1 MKKALLLSFAL
12 LSVVALLAAQQS
24 KKQSSTPGPSTSA
37 PTPGTGVSVQG
48 SAAPPQSADD
58 DSLPKFVQTVKE
70 VMAPVTVTDRDG
82 KVVNGLTA
90 LDFGL
95 LDNGKPQAISVD
107 TVAHPI
113 SLVVAVQANATV
125 ESIIPQ
131 IQKIG
136 SVFDDLVIGEN
147 GEMAVL
153 AFDHR
158 IQTMTPFTSDPDKI
172 HDAFKKIKA
181 GSYASHLNEATM
193 DALNLLRNRPAD
205 RRRILVL
212 ISESR
217 DAGSH
222 YHVRDVL
229 TEAEFADIVIYPI
242 DISHLLTS
250 LTAKQLPNRTQ
261 SVIPPGGIYLPNG
274 QVNTPTLDL
283 QQNQNGN
290 FVPLFKEMFIGVKAI
305 FVPNPLE
312 VYSKFTGGREYSFMS
327 QRGLESAVSDIGE
340 ELHSQ
345 YLLTYSPNDQDEA
358 GFHEIEVQVRKADL
372 KVRTRN
378 GYWLAAK
385 PQ

>member
-1 MKKALLLSFAL
+1 MKKPLFLFAALIGI
-12 LSVVALLAAQQS
+12 VALLGAQQS
-24 KKQSSTPGPSTSA
+24 TKQSPQPAASAQASA
-37 PTPGTGVSVQG
+37 P
-48 SAAPPQSADD
+48 AASEDD
-58 DSLPKFVQTVKE
+58 DLPKFVQSVKE

-90 LDFGL
+90 LNFRL

-107 TVAHPI
+107 TLAHPI
-113 SLVVAVQANATV
+113 SLVVAVQANSTV
-125 ESIIPQ
+125 EAILPQ
-131 IQKIG
+131 IRKIG
-136 SVFDDLVIGEN
+136 SVFDDLVIGAN
-147 GEMAVL
+147 GELAVL

-172 HDAFKKIKA
+172 HDAFKRIRT
-181 GSYASHLNEATM
+181 GSSASHLNEATTQ
-193 DALNLLRNRPAD
+193 ALNMLRSRPPD

-217 DAGSH
+217 DVGSH
-222 YHVRDVL
+222 YRVRDVL

-250 LTAKQLPNRTQ
+250 LTAKQLPNRQ
-261 SVIPPGGIYLPNG
+261 ALIPPGGVPLPAG
-274 QVNTPTLDL
+274 VLNTPTLEL

-290 FVPLFKEMFIGVKAI
+290 WVPLFKEMFIAAKAI

-345 YLLTYSPNDQDEA
+345 YLLTYSPNDQDDA
-358 GFHEIEVQVRKADL
+358 GFHEIEVQIDKPDL

-385 PQ
+385 PK

>member
-1 MKKALLLSFAL
+1 MKKALLLFSAL
-12 LSVVALLAAQQS
+12 LCVVALLAAQQS
-24 KKQSSTPGPSTSA
+24 KKQSSTSGSSTQPQVSVGSQQPSA
-37 PTPGTGVSVQG
+37 PQAS
-48 SAAPPQSADD
+48 DD
-58 DSLPKFVQTVKE
+58 ENLPKFVQTVKE
-70 VMAPVTVTDRDG
+70 VMAPVTVTNRDG
-82 KVVNGLTA
+82 KTVNGLTA
-90 LDFGL
+90 LDFRL

-107 TVAHPI
+107 TLAHPI
-113 SLVVAVQANATV
+113 SLVVAVQANASV
-125 ESIIPQ
+125 ERIIPQ

-172 HDAFKKIKA
+172 HDAFKKVKA
-181 GSYASHLNEATM
+181 GSYSSHLNEATM
-193 DALNLLRNRPAD
+193 EALNMLRNRPAD

-242 DISHLLTS
+242 DISHLLSS
-250 LTAKQLPNRTQ
+250 LTAKQLPNRQQ
-261 SVIPPGGIYLPNG
+261 SVIPPGGINYPNG

-290 FVPLFKEMFIGVKAI
+290 FVPLFKEMFIAVKAI
-305 FVPNPLE
+305 FIPNPLE
-312 VYSKFTGGREYSFMS
+312 VYSRFTGGREYSFMS

-345 YLLTYSPNDQDEA
+345 YLLTYSPNNQEDA
-358 GFHEIEVQVRKADL
+358 GFHEIEVQINKPDL

-378 GYWLAAK
+378 GYWLAGK

>member
-1 MKKALLLSFAL
+1 MKKALLLFSAL
-12 LSVVALLAAQQS
+12 LCVVALLAAQQS
-24 KKQSSTPGPSTSA
+24 KKQSSTPGSSAQPQVSVGSQQPSA
-37 PTPGTGVSVQG
+37 PQPS
-48 SAAPPQSADD
+48 DD
-58 DSLPKFVQTVKE
+58 DTRPTFVQTVKE

-90 LDFGL
+90 LDFNL

-107 TVAHPI
+107 TIAHPI

-131 IQKIG
+131 IRKIG
-136 SVFDDLVIGEN
+136 NVFDDLVIGEN

-172 HDAFKKIKA
+172 HDAFKNIKA
-181 GSYASHLNEATM
+181 GSYSSHLNEATM
-193 DALNLLRNRPAD
+193 EALNLLRNRPKD

-242 DISHLLTS
+242 DISHLLSS
-250 LTAKQLPNRTQ
+250 LTAKQLPNRQQ
-261 SVIPPGGIYLPNG
+261 SVIPPGGLHYPNG
-274 QVNTPTLDL
+274 EVNTPTLDL
-283 QQNQNGN
+283 QLNQNGN
-290 FVPLFKEMFIGVKAI
+290 FVPLFKEMFVAVKAI

-312 VYSKFTGGREYSFMS
+312 VYSRFTGGREYSFMS

-345 YLLTYSPNDQDEA
+345 YLLTYSPNNQEDA
-358 GFHEIEVQVRKADL
+358 GFHEIEVKINKPDL

-378 GYWLAAK
+378 GYWLAGK

>member
-1 MKKALLLSFAL
+1 MKRALLLFSAL
-12 LSVVALLAAQQS
+12 LCVVAFVAAQQS
-24 KKQSSTPGPSTSA
+24 KKQSSAPGSTPPAQISVGSQQPSA
-37 PTPGTGVSVQG
+37 P
-48 SAAPPQSADD
+48 QSSDD
-58 DSLPKFVQTVKE
+58 DTRPTFVQTVKE

-82 KVVNGLTA
+82 KTVNGLTG
-90 LDFGL
+90 LDFTL
-95 LDNGKPQAISVD
+95 LDNGKPQAIMVD
-107 TVAHPI
+107 TLAHPI

-131 IQKIG
+131 IRKIG
-136 SVFDDLVIGEN
+136 SVFDNLVIGEN

-172 HDAFKKIKA
+172 HDAFKNIKA
-181 GSYASHLNEATM
+181 GSYSSHLNEATM

-242 DISHLLTS
+242 DISHLLSS

-261 SVIPPGGIYLPNG
+261 SVIPPGGITYPNG
-274 QVNTPTLDL
+274 QINTPTLDL
-283 QQNQNGN
+283 QLNQNGN
-290 FVPLFKEMFIGVKAI
+290 FVPLFKEMFVAVKAI

-312 VYSKFTGGREYSFMS
+312 VYSRFTGGREYSFMS

-345 YLLTYSPNDQDEA
+345 YLLTYSPNNQEDA
-358 GFHEIEVQVRKADL
+358 GFHEIEVQIHKPEL

-378 GYWLAAK
+378 GYWLAGK

>member
-1 MKKALLLSFAL
+1 MKKALLLFSAL
-12 LSVVALLAAQQS
+12 LCVVALLAAQQS
-24 KKQSSTPGPSTSA
+24 TKQSSTPGSSAQPQVSVGSQQPSA
-37 PTPGTGVSVQG
+37 PQPS
-48 SAAPPQSADD
+48 DD
-58 DSLPKFVQTVKE
+58 DTRPTFVQTVKE

-90 LDFGL
+90 LDFTL

-107 TVAHPI
+107 TIAHPI

-131 IQKIG
+131 IRKIG

-172 HDAFKKIKA
+172 HDAFKNVKA
-181 GSYASHLNEATM
+181 GSYSSHLNEATM
-193 DALNLLRNRPAD
+193 EALNMLRNRPAD

-242 DISHLLTS
+242 DISHLLSS
-250 LTAKQLPNRTQ
+250 LTAKQLPNRQQ
-261 SVIPPGGIYLPNG
+261 SVIPPGGIHYPNG
-274 QVNTPTLDL
+274 EVNTPTLDL

-290 FVPLFKEMFIGVKAI
+290 FVPLFKEMFIAVKAI

-345 YLLTYSPNDQDEA
+345 YLLTYSPNDQEEA
-358 GFHEIEVQVRKADL
+358 GFHEIEVQVMKPDL

-378 GYWLAAK
+378 GYWLAGR

>member
-1 MKKALLLSFAL
+1 M
-12 LSVVALLAAQQS
+12 VALLGAQQP
-24 KKQSSTPGPSTSA
+24 KKQTPA
-37 PTPGTGVSVQG
+37 QG
-48 SAAPPQSADD
+48 SASPAQASVGSQQPSAPQQSGDD
-58 DSLPKFVQTVKE
+58 ETLPKFVQTVKE

-90 LDFGL
+90 LDFRL

-125 ESIIPQ
+125 ESILPQ

-136 SVFDDLVIGEN
+136 SVFDDLVIGDN

-181 GSYASHLNEATM
+181 GSYASHLNEAALE
-193 DALNLLRNRPAD
+193 ALNLLRNRPAD

-242 DISHLLTS
+242 DISHLLSS
-250 LTAKQLPNRTQ
+250 LTAKQLPNRQ
-261 SVIPPGGIYLPNG
+261 PSVIPPGGIHYPNG
-274 QVNTPTLDL
+274 EVNTPTLDL

-290 FVPLFKEMFIGVKAI
+290 FVPLFKEMFVAVKAI

-312 VYSKFTGGREYSFMS
+312 VYSRFTGGREYSFMS

-345 YLLTYSPNDQDEA
+345 YLLTYSPNDQEEA
-358 GFHEIEVQVRKADL
+358 GFHEIEVQVMKPDL

-378 GYWLAAK
+378 GYWLAGK

>member
-1 MKKALLLSFAL
+1 MKKALLLFSAL
-12 LSVVALLAAQQS
+12 LCVVALLAAQQS
-24 KKQSSTPGPSTSA
+24 TKQSSTSGSSAQPQVSGGSQQPSA
-37 PTPGTGVSVQG
+37 PQAS
-48 SAAPPQSADD
+48 DD
-58 DSLPKFVQTVKE
+58 ENLPKFVQTVKE

-82 KVVNGLTA
+82 KNVNGLTA
-90 LDFGL
+90 LDFRL

-107 TVAHPI
+107 TLAHPI
-113 SLVVAVQANATV
+113 SLVVAVQANASV
-125 ESIIPQ
+125 ERIIPQ

-172 HDAFKKIKA
+172 HDAFKKVKA
-181 GSYASHLNEATM
+181 GSYSSHLNEATM
-193 DALNLLRNRPAD
+193 EALNMLRNRPAD

-242 DISHLLTS
+242 DISHLLSS
-250 LTAKQLPNRTQ
+250 LTAKQLPNRQQ
-261 SVIPPGGIYLPNG
+261 SVIPPGGINYPNG

-290 FVPLFKEMFIGVKAI
+290 FVPLFKEMFIAVKAI
-305 FVPNPLE
+305 FIPNPLE

-345 YLLTYSPNDQDEA
+345 YLLTYSPNNQEDA
-358 GFHEIEVQVRKADL
+358 GFHEIEVQINKPDL

-378 GYWLAAK
+378 GYWLAGK